1 MSTEVTLPTSPA
13 LPGETVDLAALKV
26 ELDGALLDALRRA
39 STRAE
44 HVRLTRIAGLVRTL
58 GLMADGGSGG

>member
-1 MSTEVTLPTSPA
+1 MPSP
-13 LPGETVDLAALKV
+13 ETVVAEPLADVTTLRT

-44 HVRLTRIAGLVRTL
+44 HVRLTRIAGLVRAL
-58 GLMADGGSGG
+58 GLAADGGSGG